1 METTSKVL
9 IRPATIEDAG
19 TLNLL
24 IHELA
29 EFEHLLH
36 EASVT
41 EEDIIRDAFGETPK
55 FRAVIAEWEGQPAG
69 YAVFFDFYSTFQ
81 GRAGLFL
88 DDIFVR
94 PHLRNKGIGKAIL
107 AYVAGIAWREK
118 YFCMRWEVLDWNK
131 SAINFYESLGAVFMD
146 EWKSVCLIGDP
157 LQSLAEKP

>member
-1 METTSKVL
+1 METLAKLS

-19 TLNLL
+19 TLNTL
-24 IHELA
+24 IRELA

-41 EEDIIRDAFGETPK
+41 EEDIIRDAFGEKPK
-55 FRAVIAEWEGQPAG
+55 FRAVIAEYEGQPAG
-69 YAVFFDFYSTFQ
+69 YAVFFDFYSSFQ

-94 PHLRNKGIGKAIL
+94 PHLRKKGIGKAIL
-107 AYVAGIAWREK
+107 AYIAGIAWREK

-131 SAINFYESLGAVFMD
+131 SAIDFYANLGAVSLD
-146 EWKSVCLIGDP
+146 EWKSICLIGDP
-157 LQSLAEKP
+157 LQSLAEKI